1 MNAAC
6 RIVVGALLAVMLAR
20 SATAEIKGDV
30 VLGVLNDETS
40 LFADLHG
47 PGSVVAA
54 QMAIDDF
61 GGKVNGHPIRLL
73 VGDHQNKPDVAAQIA
88 RKWFDELGVDAIV
101 DVDNSA
107 VALAVSTIARE
118 KDRVLLDTG
127 ANTNRLTGDA
137 CSPNTIHF
145 TLDNWAD
152 IHGSITAMA
161 GHGADTWF
169 FLSVDS
175 ETGYDMERQSR
186 PMLEKL
192 GARIVGTVR
201 YPLNTP
207 DFSSYLL
214 KAQSSKAKVIA
225 IAGGG
230 QDVAN
235 IVKQAREFGLQQGGQ
250 QIAALA
256 AYMTDVRAIGLPV
269 AQGMII
275 TDAFYWDLNP
285 QTRAFAKRFAE
296 RFKGRMPTSYHA
308 GVYAAV
314 LHYLKA
320 VSALNEADDG
330 KAVVAQMKAM
340 PTDDPLFGHG
350 EIRVDGRAIHPMY
363 VFKVKAPAESKGDW
377 DVLDLLD
384 TIPEDQ
390 AFKPLDPACFLVKH
404 P

>member
-1 MNAAC
+1 
-6 RIVVGALLAVMLAR
+6 
-20 SATAEIKGDV
+20 
-30 VLGVLNDETS
+30 
-40 LFADLHG
+40 
-47 PGSVVAA
+47 
-54 QMAIDDF
+54 MAIDDF
-61 GGKVNGHPIRLL
+61 GGRVNSHPIRLL
-73 VGDHQNKPDVAAQIA
+73 VGDHQNKPDIASQIA
-88 RKWFDELGVDAIV
+88 RNWFDEEGVNAIV

-107 VALAVSTIARE
+107 VALAVTTIARE
-118 KDRVLLDTG
+118 KNGVLLDTG

-137 CSPNTIHF
+137 CSPNTVHF

-152 IHGSITAMA
+152 IHGTIDAMA

-175 ETGYDMERQSR
+175 ETGYDMERQAK

-192 GARIVGTVR
+192 GAKMTGSVR

-214 KAQSSKAKVIA
+214 QAQASKAKVVA

-235 IVKQAREFGLQQGGQ
+235 IVKQAREFGLQQNGQ
-250 QIAALA
+250 QMAALA
-256 AYMTDVRAIGLPV
+256 AYITDVRGIGLPI
-269 AQGMII
+269 AEGMIM

-320 VSALNEADDG
+320 VAALNEEKDG

-340 PTDDPLFGHG
+340 LTDDPLFGHG

-363 VFKVKAPAESKGDW
+363 VLKVKAPAQSKNDW
-377 DVLDLLD
+377 DVYDLIE
-384 TIPEDQ
+384 TIPADQ
-390 AFKPLDPACFLVKH
+390 AFKPLDLACPLVKH
-404 P
+404 S

>member
-1 MNAAC
+1 MNILRRVAAA
-6 RIVVGALLAVMLAR
+6 ALLGTMLGGPA
-20 SATAEIKGDV
+20 SAEIKGDV
-30 VLGVLNDETS
+30 VIGVLNDETS

-73 VGDHQNKPDVAAQIA
+73 VGDHQNKPDIASQIA
-88 RKWFDELGVDAIV
+88 RKWFDEEGVNMIV

-118 KDRVLLDTG
+118 KDGVLLDTG

-152 IHGSITAMA
+152 IHGTIDAMA

-175 ETGYDMERQSR
+175 ETGYDMERQAK
-186 PMLEKL
+186 PMLEKT
-192 GARIVGTVR
+192 GAKMIGSVR

-214 KAQSSKAKVIA
+214 QAQASKAKVVA

-235 IVKQAREFGLQQGGQ
+235 IVKQAREFGLQQNGQ
-250 QIAALA
+250 QMAALA
-256 AYMTDVRAIGLPV
+256 AYITDVRGIGLPV
-269 AQGMII
+269 AQGMIM

-296 RFKGRMPTSYHA
+296 RFRGRMPTSYHA

-320 VSALNEADDG
+320 AAALNEVKDG
-330 KAVVAQMKAM
+330 NAVVAQMKAM

-363 VFKVKAPAESKGDW
+363 VLKVKSPAESKNEW
-377 DVLDLLD
+377 DVYDLIE
-384 TIPEDQ
+384 TIPADQ
-390 AFKPLDPACFLVKH
+390 AFKPLDPACPLVKH
-404 P
+404 S